1 MHDRLERGDQSAR
14 RRPPVCGAVGKFD
27 SVDRKSVRHDDE
39 GGWLE
44 LPLLALLT
52 HERRD
57 LPTAL
62 SSTLTAPGGCGP
74 ATTWR
79 DKPTRGAT
87 AGLTCTRVGMWLT
100 RHYVCQARLMSLPEP
115 LPVTA
120 AEVLEATVS
129 SPSQTLIATDFDGTL
144 APIVDDPEQ
153 AYADPD
159 AVAALGRLGERVGAV
174 AVITGRPVRM
184 AVRLGRFQEVAGL
197 HSLIVLGQ
205 YGVERWNAAENEYLL
220 PPAPPQIKAVAGE
233 LPELLHSLDLAAA
246 RVEDKG
252 RAIAV
257 HTRSLPDPKA
267 ALVKL
272 ADPLRDLA
280 ARHGLAGEPGK
291 NVWEIRALGVDKGAT
306 LRAVV
311 AETGARQVIFAG
323 DDLGDLPAFQAVRDL
338 ATAGVV
344 GLLVCSASAE
354 EDALAELSDV
364 IVDGPRGLAAWL
376 NDLAERLDVD

>member
-1 MHDRLERGDQSAR
+1 
-14 RRPPVCGAVGKFD
+14 
-27 SVDRKSVRHDDE
+27 
-39 GGWLE
+39 
-44 LPLLALLT
+44 
-52 HERRD
+52 
-57 LPTAL
+57 
-62 SSTLTAPGGCGP
+62 
-74 ATTWR
+74 
-79 DKPTRGAT
+79 
-87 AGLTCTRVGMWLT
+87 
-100 RHYVCQARLMSLPEP
+100 MSLPEP
-115 LPVTA
+115 RPATA
-120 AEVLEATVS
+120 AEVLEAVVS

-153 AYADPD
+153 AYADPE

-205 YGVERWNAAENEYLL
+205 YGVERWNAADNEYLL
-220 PPAPPQIKAVAGE
+220 PPDPPQIKAVVEE

-257 HTRSLPDPKA
+257 HTRSLPDSKA
-267 ALVKL
+267 ALAKL

-280 ARHGLAGEPGK
+280 GSHGLAVEPGK
-291 NVWEIRALGVDKGAT
+291 NVWEIRAPGVDKGAT

-323 DDLGDLPAFQAVRDL
+323 DDLGDLPAFRAVRDL
-338 ATAGVV
+338 AAAGVV
-344 GLLVCSASAE
+344 GLLVCSASTE
-354 EDALAELSDV
+354 EDALADLSDV

-376 NDLAERLDVD
+376 NELAERLDVD

>member
-1 MHDRLERGDQSAR
+1 
-14 RRPPVCGAVGKFD
+14 
-27 SVDRKSVRHDDE
+27 
-39 GGWLE
+39 
-44 LPLLALLT
+44 
-52 HERRD
+52 
-57 LPTAL
+57 
-62 SSTLTAPGGCGP
+62 
-74 ATTWR
+74 
-79 DKPTRGAT
+79 
-87 AGLTCTRVGMWLT
+87 
-100 RHYVCQARLMSLPEP
+100 MSLPEP

-120 AEVLEATVS
+120 AEVLEAIVS

-184 AVRLGRFQEVAGL
+184 AVRLGRFQQVAGL

-246 RVEDKG
+246 RVEEKG

-267 ALVKL
+267 ALAKL

-280 ARHGLAGEPGK
+280 ARHGLAVEPGK

-376 NDLAERLDVD
+376 NELAERLDVD